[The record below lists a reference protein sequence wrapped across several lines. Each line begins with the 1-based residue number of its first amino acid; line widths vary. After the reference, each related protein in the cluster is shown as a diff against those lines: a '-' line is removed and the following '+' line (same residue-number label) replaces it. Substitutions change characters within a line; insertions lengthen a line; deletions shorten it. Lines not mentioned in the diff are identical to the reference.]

1 MNNNIK
7 SLYQLDIGDRM
18 KNFQKFLYFKYHINV
33 NIVKLII
40 YIHKVLPSI
49 VDCVYKIIDN
59 KKFLQV
65 KSVVFEP
72 IISHLLV
79 SI

>member
-1 MNNNIK
+1 
-7 SLYQLDIGDRM
+7 M

-65 KSVVFEP
+65 KSVAFEP
-72 IISHLLV
+72 IISHLFL
-79 SI
+79 S

>member
-1 MNNNIK
+1 
-7 SLYQLDIGDRM
+7 M

-59 KKFLQV
+59 KKILQV

-72 IISHLLV
+72 IISHLFL
-79 SI
+79 S

>member
-1 MNNNIK
+1 
-7 SLYQLDIGDRM
+7 M

-72 IISHLLV
+72 IISHLFL
-79 SI
+79 S